1 MARGAKI
8 DTREML
14 DIAFVRRRM
23 KIPHVSDKDAL
34 AALLDGRGVFDV
46 DLHCR
51 KLDAF
56 VAKRKID
63 ANIYSENLLPRA
75 NPQVA
80 NRPVYFGRAR
90 WRKRSTM
97 RLTIWP
103 DRIAIQLI

>member
-1 MARGAKI
+1 VARGAEI
-8 DTREML
+8 DTREMI

-34 AALLDGRGVFDV
+34 AAFLDGRRVFDV

-56 VAKRKID
+56 VAEHKID
-63 ANIYSENLLPRA
+63 ANIYSEDLLPCA

-80 NRPVYFGRAR
+80 NRPVYFGLAR
-90 WRKRSTM
+90 WRKRSV
-97 RLTIWP
+97 IGS
-103 DRIAIQLI
+103 DDVA

>member
-1 MARGAKI
+1 MARGAEI
-8 DTREML
+8 DTREMI

-34 AALLDGRGVFDV
+34 AAFLDGRRVFDV

-56 VAKRKID
+56 VAEHKID
-63 ANIYSENLLPRA
+63 ANIYSEDLLPCA

-80 NRPVYFGRAR
+80 NRPVYFGLAR
-90 WRKRSTM
+90 WRKRSV
-97 RLTIWP
+97 IGS
-103 DRIAIQLI
+103 DDVA